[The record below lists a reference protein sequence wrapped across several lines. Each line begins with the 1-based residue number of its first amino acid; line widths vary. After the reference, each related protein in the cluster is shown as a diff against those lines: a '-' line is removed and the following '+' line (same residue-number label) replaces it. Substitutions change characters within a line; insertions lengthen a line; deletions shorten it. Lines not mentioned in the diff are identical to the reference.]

1 MKTYFVCMLIVL
13 LILAI
18 YTVGFMDGK
27 RFDYKQG
34 QIDPLPTEV
43 QEHTIR
49 DLFYAMIWVESGGDP
64 NAVGKKG
71 EIGVFQ
77 ISKIYVD
84 DVNMLNQFRNPRYKY
99 FAPPVWEYCHRKDPI
114 LSWEIVTDY
123 MACYATKER
132 LGREPTLED
141 MARIHN
147 GGPTGWKKECTK
159 VYWEKV
165 KARMELS

>member
-1 MKTYFVCMLIVL
+1 MRYFAIAFIIGAL
-13 LILAI
+13 LYSIGYVASMQAE
-18 YTVGFMDGK
+18 T
-27 RFDYKQG
+27 
-34 QIDPLPTEV
+34 
-43 QEHTIR
+43 QEHTIQ
-49 DLFYAMIWVESGGDP
+49 DLFYAMIWVESRGDP

-84 DVNMLNQFRNPRYKY
+84 DVNRFNEIDFDCRYKY
-99 FAPPVWEYCHRKDPI
+99 NPPPVWKYRHRKNLV
-114 LSWEIVTDY
+114 LSWEIVTEY
-123 MACYATKER
+123 VEHYATKER

-159 VYWEKV
+159 IYWEKV